1 MRVSVRVGACACG
14 YAMKRDSEMQC
25 VCLNV
30 CGGVRVSA
38 REKE

>member
-1 MRVSVRVGACACG
+1 MSACECACG
-14 YAMKRDSEMQC
+14 YALKRDSEMQC